1 MNKDQLAGA
10 ANDVAGRVQQAAGA
24 LVDDDSLQAEGVA
37 REIGGKA
44 RRVYGD
50 AVENVRAYAERK
62 PIGTLA
68 VGVGIG
74 VLIGM
79 LLSRHRD

>member
-24 LVDDDSLQAEGVA
+24 LTDNDSMQAEGVA
-37 REIGGKA
+37 REMGGKA
-44 RRVYGD
+44 RQAYGD

-68 VGVGIG
+68 VGVGVGI
-74 VLIGM
+74 LIGL

>member
-24 LVDDDSLQAEGVA
+24 LADDDSLHAEGVA

-44 RRVYGD
+44 RQAYGD

-62 PIGTLA
+62 PIGA
-68 VGVGIG
+68 IAAGVGVG

-79 LLSRHRD
+79 LLSRRGD

>member
-24 LVDDDSLQAEGVA
+24 LTDDDSMHAEGVA

-44 RRVYGD
+44 RQAYGD

-62 PIGTLA
+62 PIGA
-68 VGVGIG
+68 IAAGIGVGI
-74 VLIGM
+74 LIGL
-79 LLSRHRD
+79 LLSRRGD